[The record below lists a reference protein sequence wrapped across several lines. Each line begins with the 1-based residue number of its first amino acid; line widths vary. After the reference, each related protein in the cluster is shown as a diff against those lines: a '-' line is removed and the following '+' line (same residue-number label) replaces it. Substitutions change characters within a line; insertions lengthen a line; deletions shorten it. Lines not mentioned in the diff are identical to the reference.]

1 MARSRIGLWR
11 ALGPLP
17 ATAVGVAIAEAH
29 DVSWVAYAPN
39 LVALVLGVALVVVV
53 PRIAGDRLAAWAPGL
68 AALGILAT
76 LVGPGIDGVHRWISL
91 GALRLGVSALLA
103 PWILLG
109 LAAGQGRARG
119 HAILAALVAQ
129 VVHVVQPDA
138 GQATALAAGALPLL
152 LDRMRAPTPV
162 GVASALALALLAAA
176 AWLRDDPLAAV
187 DHVERILVLG
197 ASEGAPWVVAMVA
210 VGAALVACI
219 VVPGRGRV
227 PGVVVVGLASYCVA
241 TFVVTFFGCFPVPI
255 LGAGASPVIGWY
267 SLLAVRASA
276 EPRPSAE
283 A

>member
-1 MARSRIGLWR
+1 MARTRTRSWR
-11 ALGPLP
+11 ALAPLP

-29 DVSWVAYAPN
+29 DVSWMAYAPN
-39 LVALVLGVALVVVV
+39 LVAIALGVVLVVVA
-53 PRIAGDRLAAWAPGL
+53 PRVAGERLAAWAPGL

-91 GALRLGVSALLA
+91 GALRLDASALLA

-109 LAAGQGRARG
+109 LTAGQGRARG

-129 VVHVVQPDA
+129 VVHVAQPDA

-152 LDRMRAPTPV
+152 LDRARASTRV

-176 AWLRDDPLAAV
+176 AWLRHDPLAAV

-210 VGAALVACI
+210 VGAALLASI
-219 VVPGRGRV
+219 VVPSRERV
-227 PGVVVVGLASYCVA
+227 PGAVVAGLASYCVA

-255 LGAGASPVIGWY
+255 LGAGASPVLGWY
-267 SLLAVRASA
+267 SLLVVRLSA
-276 EPRPSAE
+276 EPRTTGA